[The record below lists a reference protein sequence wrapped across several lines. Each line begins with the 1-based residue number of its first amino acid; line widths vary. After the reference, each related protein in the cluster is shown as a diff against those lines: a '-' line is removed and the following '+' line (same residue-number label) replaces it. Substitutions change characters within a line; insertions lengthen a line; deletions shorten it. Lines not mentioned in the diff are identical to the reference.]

1 MCVDNDGNVFTV
13 TGPKPLN
20 AALRKLRRAGR
31 AHSRKAN
38 GSVSRRESAARL
50 AGIHAR
56 VASIR
61 ADALHKATSGLAAR
75 YETVVIEDLNVA
87 GMTRNRR
94 LVRAIADRGFRRG
107 SQDAGL

>member
-1 MCVDNDGNVFTV
+1 MRCT
-13 TGPKPLN
+13 
-20 AALRKLRRAGR
+20 
-31 AHSRKAN
+31 
-38 GSVSRRESAARL
+38 
-50 AGIHAR
+50 
-56 VASIR
+56 
-61 ADALHKATSGLAAR
+61 KATSGLAAR